1 MVDIV
6 QATTDAHIEDI
17 ITLSGEYVTWMI
29 KMIQSEYTEID
40 TTPFLQAHSY
50 EDVRKRFPGKY
61 VPPYG
66 RLFVA
71 YHEGEC
77 CGCVALAPFT
87 DTICEIQT
95 LFVRPNFRGQGI
107 GKTLVHHVIATAQD
121 IGYHHMRLDTLAF
134 MRDAQ
139 ELYRSLGFISIE
151 PYLDGAGDM
160 AEHVRYFELDL
171 KQDQQPSS

>member
-1 MVDIV
+1 MMDMV

-17 ITLSGEYVTWMI
+17 ITLSGEYVSWMVT
-29 KMIQSEYTEID
+29 MLQREYTKID

-61 VPPYG
+61 VPPKG

-71 YHEGEC
+71 YDAGEL

-95 LFVRPNFRGQGI
+95 LFVRPQFRGQGI
-107 GKTLVHHVIATAQD
+107 GKTLVNHVIATARD

-134 MRDAQ
+134 MRGAQ
-139 ELYRSLGFISIE
+139 ELYRSLGFVSIE
-151 PYLDGAGDM
+151 PYLGGAG
-160 AEHVRYFELDL
+160 ELQPYIRYFELNL
-171 KQDQQPSS
+171 K